1 MQLQIGLWLMTWHLV
16 FTPHTPI
23 HGSIHFRFEHALL
36 LLQSEFTV
44 HSGRHDGGTP
54 KYPTIQE
61 HTAWSLISLQW
72 LFGPHGDGL
81 QGWISIGAK

>member
-1 MQLQIGLWLMTWHLV
+1 MQLQMGLWLITWHLE

-23 HGSIHFRFEHALL
+23 HGSMHFRFEHALL

-61 HTAWSLISLQW
+61 HTAWLLISLQW
-72 LFGPHGDGL
+72 LLGPHGDG
-81 QGWISIGAK
+81 